1 MILFI
6 LSIKTADFKLCASM
20 TEEIVKLK
28 NYCQEL
34 CCISKASI
42 TVKIK

>member
-28 NYCQEL
+28 
-34 CCISKASI
+34 II
-42 TVKIK
+42 VKNCAVFQNPVLQ